1 MPMDDS
7 DYLMVE
13 RIALQT
19 GVESP
24 FWDGE
29 SLLRGGCVEPWYRKP
44 VSSRRLRMFLKRYGG
59 ACRQGAGE
67 RNRAAR
73 LREELLR
80 ALGIPSDGEPDGI
93 GALYALRAESVAM
106 TVAFFATCCAI
117 ADITAITGLGEAEA
131 AERIR
136 LTWEGDVVGRIYGL
150 AHAARHDG
158 LPEAFASSD
167 DLDEPWDDWTCPC
180 RG

>member
-1 MPMDDS
+1 MPMDDT

-13 RIALQT
+13 RAALQA

-44 VSSRRLRMFLKRYGG
+44 VTPRRLRLFLKRYGG
-59 ACRQGAGE
+59 RLLDDAG
-67 RNRAAR
+67 RPAALVLSDVMR
-73 LREELLR
+73 MH
-80 ALGIPSDGEPDGI
+80 GIRTQDGGDGI
-93 GALYALRAESVAM
+93 GSLYALRAESVAM

-131 AERIR
+131 AEGIR
-136 LTWEGDVVGRIYGL
+136 LTWEGDAVGRIYGL
-150 AHAARHDG
+150 AHAARHGG
-158 LPEAFASSD
+158 LPGAFASSD
-167 DLDEPWDDWTCPC
+167 DLDEPWDDWAFPC